1 MSVSQPELVCQTM
14 GLALAEITSDEET
27 TALQEITSKCGVLNQ
42 PYYIQGPPYIFAP
55 LLTTHHV

>member
-27 TALQEITSKCGVLNQ
+27 TALQEITSKCAVLNQ
-42 PYYIQGPPYIFAP
+42 PCRKIWQS
-55 LLTTHHV
+55 LLIGQRME